1 MVAIRSAHPEELVFL
16 ADIGFRAWERAML
29 PIGESRA
36 MVENAR
42 SAFQN
47 FTRSS
52 PLTITV
58 VESHGRPMGWAARE
72 TLDERI
78 SDFWIDPDHLRKGYG
93 SALLSAVE
101 EAIRHAGYEETRLE
115 THARNREAVQ
125 FFKSNG
131 FGIQW
136 LSVVYNPK
144 LDRDMETVGMAK
156 RLVQNERLTYGP
168 GGMF

>member
-1 MVAIRSAHPEELVFL
+1 MAAIRGAHPDELGIL
-16 ADIGFRAWERAML
+16 AEIGFRAWERAMI
-29 PIGESRA
+29 PVGESRA

-42 SAFQN
+42 IAFKN

-52 PLTITV
+52 PITITV
-58 VESHGRPMGWAARE
+58 VENHGRPMGWAARE
-72 TLDERI
+72 MLDERI

-93 SALLSAVE
+93 SVLLSAVE
-101 EAIRHAGYEETRLE
+101 DAIRHAGYEETRLE

-125 FFKSNG
+125 FFKSHG

-156 RLVQNERLTYGP
+156 RLVQDERLTYGP
-168 GGMF
+168 GAIY